1 MFDAPRPL
9 LPEILA
15 LHGRWRATKPFV
27 IAEEQT
33 VSWGDFARRTA
44 CVANGLSAMG
54 VLPGERV
61 GLLMDARIETLE
73 AIWGVM
79 RAGGVVAPLNL
90 AVTDAS
96 ARAMLADAEVSALVA
111 TPDQAARLDA
121 VTTGAASLTPERILV
136 VGGAPGFTDFAAWR
150 DAQTATAPALAL
162 DDEAICNIIYSS
174 GTTGEPKGIV
184 HTHRRRLDWT
194 YDIALALRYHAGAR
208 TLINIGLYSNIT
220 WVAMLSSILCGA
232 TLVLHARF
240 DAGQTLAA
248 IAGGATHL
256 AMAPVQYQ
264 RLLAHPSYSASDK
277 SRVQAM
283 MCCGSPLPVSV
294 KERLLKDF
302 PCGVIELYGMT
313 EGIITTLDP
322 EDAPEHLTSVGRPL
336 PGTDI
341 IILGCDDCAVPPGQP
356 GEIVGRGRITM
367 PGYWRRPDATRDATW
382 TDGQGRAWL
391 RTGDIGRIDEDGF
404 LTILDRKKDM
414 ILSGGQNVY
423 PADIEAVLQTH
434 PDVAECAVIGAPDET
449 WGETPLAVIVA
460 RPQAQ
465 STGLEVRDWLNAR
478 LGKRERVREVRL
490 VGALPRNPNGKV
502 LKRVLRDE
510 LLLDADLRAPSL
522 PARDG

>member
-27 IAEEQT
+27 IAGGQSVT
-33 VSWGDFARRTA
+33 WGDFAQRTA
-44 CVANGLSAMG
+44 CVANGLAALG
-54 VLPGERV
+54 VRPGERV
-61 GLLMDARIETLE
+61 GLLMDARVETLE

-79 RAGGVVAPLNL
+79 RAGAVVTPLNL
-90 AVTDAS
+90 AITDAA
-96 ARAMLADAEVSALVA
+96 ARAMLADAEVSAVIA
-111 TPDQAARLDA
+111 TPDQAARLAA
-121 VTTGAASLTPERILV
+121 VTTGVARLTPERILV
-136 VGGAPGFTDFAAWR
+136 VGAAAGFTDFAVWR
-150 DAQTATAPALAL
+150 DAQSAAAPAPAL
-162 DDEAICNIIYSS
+162 DDEAVCNIIYSS

-220 WVAMLSSILCGA
+220 WVAMLSSVLCGA
-232 TLVLHARF
+232 TVVLHDRF

-248 IAGGATHL
+248 IASGATHL

-264 RLLAHPSYSASDK
+264 RLLAHPAYSATDK

-283 MCCGSPLPVSV
+283 MCCGSPLPISI
-294 KERLLKDF
+294 KQRLLNEF

-322 EDAPEHLTSVGRPL
+322 EDAMAHIASVGRPL

-341 IILGCDDCAVPPGQP
+341 KILGSDDCELPPGHA

-391 RTGDIGRIDEDGF
+391 RTGDIGRLDEDGF
-404 LTILDRKKDM
+404 LTIVDRKKDM

-423 PADIEAVLQTH
+423 PADIEAVLITH

-460 RPQAQ
+460 RPQAH
-465 STGLEVRDWLNAR
+465 STALQVRDWLNAR
-478 LGKRERVREVRL
+478 LGRRERVREVR
-490 VGALPRNPNGKV
+490 VAAALPRNPNGKV

-510 LLLDADLRAPSL
+510 LRLDADLAAQSL
-522 PARDG
+522 PAHDE